1 MKLYPEIENL
11 LNELSSE
18 KHLITE
24 SRKQELEKFA
34 ATIQDAK
41 TKFGKAEI
49 IVICTHNSRR
59 SHLGQVML
67 KAAAAYKQ
75 IDGIQTYSGGTE
87 ATAFNP
93 RMLLALQNA
102 GFRINQL
109 DTSKNPKYYIPISD
123 SDFSLDIFYSKRY
136 SENYNPQ
143 KDYIA
148 VMVCSQADEACP
160 FVEGAFK
167 RISLPY
173 DDPKDFDGT
182 EKEAE
187 AYNSKIREIG
197 REMYYVAEHLN

>member
-11 LNELSSE
+11 MHELSLE

-24 SRKQELEKFA
+24 TRKQELEKFA

-41 TKFGKAEI
+41 TEFGKAEI
-49 IVICTHNSRR
+49 TVICTHNSRR

-75 IDGIQTYSGGTE
+75 IDGIQIYSGGTE

-93 RMLLALQNA
+93 RMVLALQSA

-109 DTSKNPKYYIPISD
+109 DTSENPKYYIPISD

-136 SENYNPQ
+136 NESYNPQ
-143 KDYIA
+143 KDFIA
-148 VMVCSQADEACP
+148 LLVCSQAETACP
-160 FVEGAFK
+160 YVEGAFK

-187 AYNSKIREIG
+187 AYNVKIREIG
-197 REMYYVAEHLN
+197 REMLYVAEYLN